1 MRELFIAQ
9 LLFLLLVFGPIQ
21 SLADDSSFPEG
32 TVQHVVLARDIAWRP
47 CPANLPAGCEIA
59 ILEGNPQEPGLF
71 TVRFRLSDSFAMPPH
86 THPKD
91 ERVTVLK
98 GLVSVAFGLDA
109 SREDARQFGP
119 GDYYV
124 NMRGAIHSVWGDGA
138 VEIQITGLGPWEAHF
153 INRDEPEAGDREII
167 NAN

>member
-91 ERVTVLK
+91 ERVTIIQ
-98 GLVSVAFGLDA
+98 GRANVAFGKDA
-109 SREDARQFGP
+109 SLENATEFTT

-124 NMRGAIHSVWGDGA
+124 NAKNAIHSVWADSSTIFQ
-138 VEIQITGLGPWEAHF
+138 VTGIGPWEAHF
-153 INRDEPEAGDREII
+153 VEK
-167 NAN
+167 